1 MTREEVFK
9 FIRDF
14 DLYPSV
20 NFEEGF
26 EDFVYPTSEE
36 DDARIKELTD
46 AFEGIDEVGYLVR
59 SQLDRWQGPFADDAV
74 ELNSKMIRAIDQVF
88 EVIATVL
95 EEIIEVDW
103 DSYKMAKDGSEEI
116 SRDEYLAD
124 EYEDERRLA
133 FRNRNDEE

>member
-26 EDFVYPTSEE
+26 EDFVYPTTEE
-36 DDARIKELTD
+36 DDARIKELTN
-46 AFEGIDEVGYLVR
+46 AIDSVDEAGRFVK

-74 ELNSKMIRAIDQVF
+74 ELSSKMFRAADQMY
-88 EVIATVL
+88 EVIAAVL

-103 DSYKMAKDGSEEI
+103 DSYKMAKDGADEI

-124 EYEDERRLA
+124 EYEDERRLS
-133 FRNRNDEE
+133 FRDRDGEE